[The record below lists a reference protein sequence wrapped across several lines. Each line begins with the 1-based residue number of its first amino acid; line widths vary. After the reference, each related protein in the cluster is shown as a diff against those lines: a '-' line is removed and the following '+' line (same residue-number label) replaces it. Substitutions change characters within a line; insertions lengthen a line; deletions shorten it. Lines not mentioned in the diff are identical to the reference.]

1 MVLGARRTRA
11 LLVASALV
19 GGALVG
25 CGGDDDEPVSDLE
38 SGASSDETT
47 TTAAADD
54 DEAAVVAAYEGMWQ
68 GLIAAGDPP
77 DPESAALAEHATG
90 EVLANFQDF
99 LARNAA
105 EGVALRGTYEFDARA
120 TSVSDETAT
129 VADCGLDQTQLVV
142 IATGEVAEPFDQER
156 DGVVAD
162 LVVEEGTWKVTTVRD
177 DPSACT

>member
-1 MVLGARRTRA
+1 M
-11 LLVASALV
+11 

-25 CGGDDDEPVSDLE
+25 CGGGDDEPVSDLE

-47 TTAAADD
+47 TTAAAD

>member
-1 MVLGARRTRA
+1 MVLGARRTLA

-47 TTAAADD
+47 TTAVAD

-120 TSVSDETAT
+120 TSMSDETAT

-162 LVVEEGTWKVTTVRD
+162 LVVEEGTWKVSTVRD